1 MFFTVLNKIKSA
13 GHVPASFFKVVF
25 LSAFIFVF
33 SCSSNEETEKGKEV
47 ASVYDYKLYTNEIL
61 EALPSGLSEEDS
73 LEFVKDYTET
83 WIRENILLHHAE
95 EKLSGMKEIIENRLA
110 KYKRS
115 LMIYEFEKQKM
126 EEELDT
132 LVSDQEMKL
141 YYENN
146 KHDFEL
152 KDYILK
158 CLYVKLEKGTAG
170 EENLLKWIKS
180 EKRED
185 WLKLDEFCA
194 KNAVSFY
201 QDRDNWIFLND
212 ILRDVPLEIPNKVSF
227 LKGNK
232 MVHFSDDEY
241 TYVLNILDYRLK
253 EETSPFSLEREN
265 IKSRILQSRMNA
277 LLKELRNNLI
287 KTAYDE
293 DEVSVEND

>member
-1 MFFTVLNKIKSA
+1 MFFTVLNKLKGA

-25 LSAFIFVF
+25 LSTPFFVF
-33 SCSSNEETEKGKEV
+33 SCSSNEETDKGKEV
-47 ASVYDYKLYTNEIL
+47 ASVYEYKLYTNEIL

-115 LMIYEFEKQKM
+115 LMIYEYEKLKM

-132 LVSDQEMKL
+132 LVSDQEMKS

-146 KHDFEL
+146 KRDFEL

-158 CLYVKLEKGTAG
+158 CLYVKLEKGIAG
-170 EENLLKWIKS
+170 EENVVKWIKS

-185 WLKLDEFCA
+185 WLKLDDFCA

-241 TYVLNILDYRLK
+241 TYILNILDYRLK

-287 KTAYDE
+287 KTAYE
-293 DEVSVEND
+293 EEEVSIKKD

>member
-1 MFFTVLNKIKSA
+1 MFFTVLNKYKSA
-13 GHVPASFFKVVF
+13 GLVPASFFKVVF
-25 LSAFIFVF
+25 LSTFIFVF
-33 SCSSNEETEKGKEV
+33 SCSSNEETDKGKEV
-47 ASVYDYKLYTNEIL
+47 ASVYEYKLYTNEIL

-132 LVSDQEMKL
+132 LVSDQEMKS

-146 KHDFEL
+146 TRDFEL

-158 CLYVKLEKGTAG
+158 CLYVKLEKGTKG
-170 EENLLKWIKS
+170 EENVLKWIKS

-194 KNAVSFY
+194 NNAVSFY

-232 MVHFSDDEY
+232 MVNFSDDEY
-241 TYVLNILDYRLK
+241 TYILNILDYRLK

-277 LLKELRNNLI
+277 LLKDLRNNLI
-287 KTAYDE
+287 KTAYED

>member
-1 MFFTVLNKIKSA
+1 MFFTVSNKIKSA
-13 GHVPASFFKVVF
+13 GHVPASFFRVVF
-25 LSAFIFVF
+25 LSAFILVL
-33 SCSSNEETEKGKEV
+33 SCSNDEETEKGKEV
-47 ASVYDYKLYTNEIL
+47 ASVYDYKLYTNEIR
-61 EALPSGLSEEDS
+61 EALPAGLTEEDS
-73 LEFVKDYTET
+73 LEFAKDYTET

-95 EKLSGMKEIIENRLA
+95 EKLSGMKEVIENRLA

-115 LMIYEFEKQKM
+115 LMIYEFEKQMM
-126 EEELDT
+126 EEGLDT
-132 LVSDQEMKL
+132 LVSNQEMKL

-170 EENLLKWIKS
+170 EENVLKWIKS
-180 EKRED
+180 DKRED

-253 EETSPFSLEREN
+253 EEISPLSLEREN

-293 DEVSVEND
+293 NEVSVEND